1 MARITVVNDNAE
13 FLELIGEVLESEQH
27 DATTI
32 DGSRADPDILD
43 DVRASAPDVLIVD
56 LRLGTETLRG
66 WQLIERLRG
75 EREFKSLPI
84 LVSSADLPALREAEA
99 ILERNRPIQVLA
111 KPFGID
117 ELTDSLDRLLADSI
131 RP

>member
-1 MARITVVNDNAE
+1 MARITVVNDNPE

-43 DVRASAPDVLIVD
+43 DVRTSAPDVLIVD
-56 LRLGTETLRG
+56 LRLGAETLRG
-66 WQLIERLRG
+66 WQLIELLR
-75 EREFKSLPI
+75 REPELKRLPI
-84 LVSSADLPALREAEA
+84 LVSSADLPALREAEDT
-99 ILERNRPIQVLA
+99 LERNRPIEVLA

-117 ELTDSLDRLLADSI
+117 ELTESLDRLLAESI
-131 RP
+131 GP